1 MFSKI
6 IKTECKE
13 AETCKKCKTYYI
25 IKLFITPKKWYE
37 LMAVYD
43 KNHIYQYT
51 ELILN
56 ELLPSDFDGGYAS
69 WHINS
74 GWNNKVNLTDLNDEE
89 DYEDDEEILR
99 WSVMYNSSFKKK
111 SLK

>member
-6 IKTECKE
+6 IKTGCSQQ
-13 AETCKKCKTYYI
+13 ACNKCKTYYI

-37 LMAVYD
+37 IMAVYD
-43 KNHIYQYT
+43 NNHIYQYT
-51 ELILN
+51 EFILK

-74 GWNNKVNLTDLNDEE
+74 GWKQKDNDEDEE
-89 DYEDDEEILR
+89 DEDVLT
-99 WSVMYNSSFKKK
+99 WTVMHNSSY
-111 SLK
+111 